1 MNLFSFYQQKYN
13 ADPYILLDAAYHEIS
28 ILAAEAGIDW
38 SAVADRIRLSDT
50 RGPQEKFSNYNKTP
64 PKSIEKKLRGRV
76 EIYSR
81 IEKTRDG
88 LAYPFVNFVRKGSDA
103 GTWSGLQFLFNE
115 YNLSKSTS
123 GHTSPVVKNN
133 AEKIAKLRAEREKL
147 EKLAAIEEQKKHAE
161 NLKNFNNFLNKFESA
176 ETENGSFEY
185 AQRKQIADIFNYCD
199 VRTFNWGRV
208 PTKIMAIPLSKIND
222 KKIVG
227 WQRIYSDGSK
237 KLTSAVNSGDY
248 VGACHVIGN
257 LTHAKK
263 IVIAEGFAT
272 AATVYLSANGKF
284 DAAIMCISANN
295 LINVADQIVELYPW
309 IDIVVALDND
319 HATAKRGDG
328 NTGIRYGLEILKKY
342 PKIKCV
348 YPKFNDL
355 PDNEKLS
362 DFNDLFLTRGVRET
376 SRQLFSHD
384 NRLGIST
391 DQLKNELTA
400 LSVTS
405 VKHRKQFVKQLYRCI
420 DVGMSRC
427 PIDYSPRE
435 LIELINKYLR
445 HLNILSTYEGTVR
458 SRVCR
463 QFARDQIRA
472 QSTRSFSNKI
482 TDPVLRP
489 DHITYK
495 KFNTPN
501 INDDILNYIKSLT
514 GPVIVRAGMGSGKSK
529 HLLKPI
535 MSDSDSGISLAHRVS
550 LTSSL
555 YDMMTD
561 GQRERSDIFNY
572 QEQGLDDIS
581 VGIKKLILCV
591 NSIIKSRWRSLIRN
605 HDFLGFDEAT
615 QGLRAI
621 CTSKIVKYPVD
632 VFNQLITAIASSRRH
647 AVLVDADAN
656 DTLIELC
663 EIAIK
668 KRDELGLDTWSQIHV
683 IELPVDVSYV
693 DKNGENKKREV
704 FYTDCDRVFTEIL
717 DAAENNEKFLVA
729 TDNKNRAD
737 QLLNELITR
746 YPKKRWLYVSQ
757 DTTPSADVVE
767 FTDAPN
773 KFATK
778 YDGLIYS
785 PAISS
790 GVSIEVEHFTRHFGL
805 FSGVVVPSDA
815 IQMLRRDRTA
825 KSFVIGLEKIT
836 RQRAETAE
844 NIKTGF
850 IQAMLDTGEI
860 NQEYCDASIT
870 NGNLSLGLADTQFTK
885 IKMKIMEIES
895 SARSNFANN
904 LIHILAADGY
914 DVQHLATD
922 ELKRS
927 RGRTVRQEAK
937 KRVTEIELLRYLE
950 AKTPDIKLR
959 DELLQKRTL
968 TELERAQLTRYDIE
982 NELGLDVTED
992 SVEFWLSGGKNKI
1005 KLVEIRDMT
1014 HNEAAAIDHDE
1025 QLFVFLYKY
1034 KYNGNSDY
1042 MVVNAR
1048 SQIEAD
1054 EKFKIAHPVI
1064 DSYTVTHR
1072 PAVDVT
1078 SRTYASLHRKLLRQ
1092 YFYDCGIDLETGR
1105 GDVTAES
1112 MQRAMDHLIST
1123 ERIQM
1128 FNNVV
1133 RFGGYSGTSNRP
1145 KRADTVF
1152 KSVCK
1157 SLGYR
1162 VDKRR
1167 LPRSQGRGY
1176 VWFIDPTS
1184 WDFISTITEKR
1195 RLMRKSV
1202 QSKQTDVLKIDNFVI
1217 PDPESI
1223 YNNKYKIEDHSV
1235 AVKNN
1240 WTQLVTTAIDG
1251 LPIDVNWAVDVLRDD
1266 ERDWFI
1272 NEDLPIPALT
1282 TTLIGIYISEFL
1294 CNITPADLDI
1304 LKNRMR
1310 IPWSQ

>member
-1 MNLFSFYQQKYN
+1 MKLFSFYQQQYN
-13 ADPYILLDAAYHEIS
+13 ADPYLLLDAAYHEIS

-50 RGPQEKFSNYNKTP
+50 RGPQEKFSNYNKNP

-81 IEKTRDG
+81 IEKTREG
-88 LAYPFVNFVRKGSDA
+88 LVYPFVNFVRKGSDA

-115 YNLSKSTS
+115 YNLSKIT
-123 GHTSPVVKNN
+123 GGDATPPVKNT
-133 AEKIAKLRAEREKL
+133 AEQIAKRRAEREKI

-199 VRTFNWGRV
+199 VRSFYWGRV
-208 PTKIMAIPLSKIND
+208 PSKMMAIPLSRIND

-328 NTGIRYGLEILKKY
+328 NTGIRYGLEILKKH

-348 YPKFNDL
+348 YPKFNDV

-362 DFNDLFLTRGVRET
+362 DFNDLLVKCGKREAK
-376 SRQLFSHD
+376 RQLFSHD
-384 NRLGIST
+384 NKLAMST
-391 DQLKNELTA
+391 NQLKNELTA

-405 VKHRKQFVKQLYRCI
+405 VKNRKQFVKQLYRCI

-427 PIDYSPRE
+427 PVDYSPRE
-435 LIELINKYLR
+435 LVELINKYLR
-445 HLNILSTYEGTVR
+445 HLNVLKTYEGTVR
-458 SRVCR
+458 SRVGR
-463 QFARDQIRA
+463 QFTKSQIKA
-472 QSTRSFSNKI
+472 QAARSFSNKI
-482 TDPVLRP
+482 TDPTLRP

-495 KFNTPN
+495 KFKTP
-501 INDDILNYIKSLT
+501 IITDEILEHIKSLN

-529 HLLKPI
+529 HLLRPL
-535 MSDSDSGISLAHRVS
+535 MHASSSGISLAHRVS
-550 LTSSL
+550 LTAGL
-555 YDMMTD
+555 YDMMTN
-561 GQRERSDIFNY
+561 GHREKSDIFNY
-572 QEQGLDDIS
+572 QEQGLNEIS
-581 VGIKKLILCV
+581 SGIKKLILCV
-591 NSIIKSRWRSLIRN
+591 NSIIKGCWRPLVRE
-605 HDFLGFDEAT
+605 HGFLGFDEAT

-632 VFNQLITAIASSRRH
+632 VFNQLILAIASSREN

-663 EIAIK
+663 EMAIK
-668 KRDELGLDTWSQIHV
+668 KREELELEPWSQIHV
-683 IELPVDVSYV
+683 IELPVDVSYT
-693 DKNGENKKREV
+693 DSNGQNKKREV

-737 QLLNELITR
+737 QLLNELNSR
-746 YPKKRWLYVSQ
+746 YPKKKWLYVSQ

-773 KFATK
+773 KTATK

-790 GVSIEVEHFTRHFGL
+790 GVSIEVHHFTRHFGL

-825 KSFVIGLEKIT
+825 TSFMIGLDKIT
-836 RQRAETAE
+836 GQRAETAE
-844 NIKTGF
+844 NIRTGF
-850 IQAMLDTGEI
+850 IQAMIDTGEI
-860 NQEYCDASIT
+860 NQEYCDASLE
-870 NGNLSLGLADTQFTK
+870 NGKLSLGLADTQFTK
-885 IKMKIMEIES
+885 MKMKIMEIEATS
-895 SARSNFANN
+895 RSNFANN

-914 DVQHLATD
+914 SVEHLADD

-927 RGRTVRQEAK
+927 IGKTVRKEAK
-937 KRVTEIELLRYLE
+937 KRVHEIELMRYLDAE
-950 AKTPDIKLR
+950 TPSIELR

-968 TELERAQLTRYDIE
+968 TEVEKAQLTRFDIE
-982 NELGLDVTED
+982 NELCLDVTENTID
-992 SVEFWLSGGKNKI
+992 FWLAGGKNKI
-1005 KLVEIRDMT
+1005 KLVEIRDMSQS
-1014 HNEAAAIDHDE
+1014 EASVIDKEE
-1025 QLFVFLYKY
+1025 QMFVFLYKY
-1034 KYNGNSDY
+1034 KLNGHSDY
-1042 MVVNAR
+1042 MVVNAL
-1048 SQIEAD
+1048 SQSDAD
-1054 EKFKIAHPVI
+1054 ERFRTAHPVV
-1064 DSYTVTHR
+1064 DSVTVSYR

-1105 GDVTAES
+1105 GDVTAEA
-1112 MQRAMDHLIST
+1112 MQTAMDNLMNT

-1128 FNNVV
+1128 FNNVI
-1133 RFGGYSGTSNRP
+1133 RFGGYAGTKNKP

-1157 SLGYR
+1157 ALGYK

-1176 VWFIDPTS
+1176 VWFIDAES
-1184 WDFISTITEKR
+1184 WSFVSNITEQRKNKGKSIQPKKMEMLKEDQ
-1195 RLMRKSV
+1195 LM
-1202 QSKQTDVLKIDNFVI
+1202 I
-1217 PDPESI
+1217 PDLRSI
-1223 YNNKYKIEDHSV
+1223 YNNKYQIEDHPV
-1235 AVKNN
+1235 EHN

-1251 LPIDVNWAVDVLRDD
+1251 LPIDINWAIDVLRDD